1 MIYLKSRHGMYIMFS
16 LFDCVYLNIEVGTYN
31 QGELS
36 TTCVCLS
43 REKGGAYGSGAQL
56 NDGTFSFFSYRFDT
70 PTFYMTIK
78 TMHYI
83 RSCI

>member
-1 MIYLKSRHGMYIMFS
+1 MYIMFS

-56 NDGTFSFFSYRFDT
+56 NDGTFSFFSYRFDN
-70 PTFYMTIK
+70 FSYDNK
-78 TMHYI
+78 NHALHKFLYLK
-83 RSCI
+83 RH